1 MNKTTMT
8 FAMGIALAAV
18 FAIASPLDVAVAQTT
33 SDTMPD
39 DGEKG
44 KYKDGEGRE
53 YKDGKSCP
61 NKEKKLA
68 SIEQS
73 S

>member
-8 FAMGIALAAV
+8 FALVIALAAV
-18 FAIASPLDVAVAQTT
+18 FAIASPLGVATAQSA
-33 SDTMPD
+33 SDATPD
-39 DGEKG
+39 GGEG
-44 KYKDGEGRE
+44 EYKDGEERKE
-53 YKDGKSCP
+53 GKSCP
-61 NKEKKLA
+61 NKEKKSA

>member
-8 FAMGIALAAV
+8 FALVMALAAV
-18 FAIASPLDVAVAQTT
+18 FAIASPLDVAVAQTA
-33 SDTMPD
+33 SDAMP

-44 KYKDGEGRE
+44 EYGDGENKE
-53 YKDGKSCP
+53 GKSCP
-61 NKEKKLA
+61 NKEKKSA